1 MRAVL
6 ATHKKI
12 RPDRRD
18 GFENLFDKD
27 QTSTKAHLQGL
38 KSAENTANRDKS
50 DYLFENCLPMSARR
64 LLSGQKSSVTG
75 KA

>member
-12 RPDRRD
+12 RPDKRD

-38 KSAENTANRDKS
+38 KSAKNTAI
-50 DYLFENCLPMSARR
+50 
-64 LLSGQKSSVTG
+64 
-75 KA
+75 